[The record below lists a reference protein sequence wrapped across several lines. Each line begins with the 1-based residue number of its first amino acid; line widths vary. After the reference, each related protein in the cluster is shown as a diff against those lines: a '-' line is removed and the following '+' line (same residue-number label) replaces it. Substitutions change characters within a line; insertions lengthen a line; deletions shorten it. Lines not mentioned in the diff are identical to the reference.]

1 MMTCACGSV
10 PCIML
15 VASKITVTW
24 NSENS
29 VGLLGDSERSC
40 NDVMMTS
47 CIYGE
52 HQLDYISVKLGALV
66 NCKH

>member
-1 MMTCACGSV
+1 MMTCTCGTD
-10 PCIML
+10 PCSML
-15 VASKITVTW
+15 LASKISVTW
-24 NSENS
+24 NSEYS

-52 HQLDYISVKLGALV
+52 HQLDYISVILVALV
-66 NCKH
+66 SCKH